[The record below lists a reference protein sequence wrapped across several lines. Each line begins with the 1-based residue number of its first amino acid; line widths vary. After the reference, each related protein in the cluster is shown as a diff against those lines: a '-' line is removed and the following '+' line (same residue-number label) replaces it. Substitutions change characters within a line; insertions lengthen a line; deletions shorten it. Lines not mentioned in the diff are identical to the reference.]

1 MGAICRCNYGQ
12 TVVAQLY
19 LDLSDSYV
27 PIFYRKE
34 LHHVKKGEN
43 IYKRKDG
50 RWEGRYI
57 KARSPQGKAVYGS
70 VYASTYNEVR
80 KKRSQAMADL
90 VTDPSVPDIVPL
102 QPQSFAKVSGDW
114 LVSIQPKIK
123 ESSYMKY
130 TNLLNSYLL
139 PELSQILISEL
150 TSNKTRNAVTIC
162 SLTVEPPEKGCLPK
176 PYPIFCPC

>member
-1 MGAICRCNYGQ
+1 MSR
-12 TVVAQLY
+12 
-19 LDLSDSYV
+19 
-27 PIFYRKE
+27 
-34 LHHVKKGEN
+34 KGEN

-57 KARSPQGKAVYGS
+57 KARTPQGKAVYGS

-80 KKRSQAMADL
+80 KKRSQAVADL

-123 ESSYMKY
+123 ESSYIKY
-130 TNLLNSYLL
+130 TNLLNSYLNY
-139 PELSQILISEL
+139 PRSLSQNLPPIKS
-150 TSNKTRNAVTIC
+150 RNAVTIC
-162 SLTVEPPEKGCLPK
+162 SPTAELPEKGFLPK
-176 PYPIFCPC
+176 PYLIFCPC

>member
-1 MGAICRCNYGQ
+1 MSR
-12 TVVAQLY
+12 
-19 LDLSDSYV
+19 
-27 PIFYRKE
+27 
-34 LHHVKKGEN
+34 KGEN

-57 KARSPQGKAVYGS
+57 KARTPQGKAVYGS

-80 KKRSQAMADL
+80 KKRSQAVADL

-123 ESSYMKY
+123 ESSYIKY

-150 TSNKTRNAVTIC
+150 TSNVVTIC
-162 SLTVEPPEKGCLPK
+162 SPTAELPEKGCLPK
-176 PYPIFCPC
+176 PYLIFCPC

>member
-1 MGAICRCNYGQ
+1 MDAGRAVILKPGLPREKPS
-12 TVVAQLY
+12 TVLCT
-19 LDLSDSYV
+19 
-27 PIFYRKE
+27 
-34 LHHVKKGEN
+34 
-43 IYKRKDG
+43 
-50 RWEGRYI
+50 
-57 KARSPQGKAVYGS
+57 
-70 VYASTYNEVR
+70 STYNEVR
-80 KKRSQAMADL
+80 KKRSQAVADL

-150 TSNKTRNAVTIC
+150 TSNKIQKC
-162 SLTVEPPEKGCLPK
+162 CDHSLTHGGAAREGLSAK
-176 PYPIFCPC
+176 PYLIFCPC